1 MTEFFESQSFVSP
14 SRVKDD
20 VAGRLTAVKT
30 VKAVEFLV
38 KGDALEGAKEFSDL
52 LLGLKRRG
60 VKISHE
66 FIIRLDFPKSIP
78 KDKALSLVQ
87 SMPTSKNGSLK
98 VRVWQEDSTKAPAE
112 TQS

>member
-1 MTEFFESQSFVSP
+1 MTDFFESQSFVAP

-20 VAGRLTAVKT
+20 VEGLLASVKT

-38 KGDALEGAKEFSDL
+38 KGEALEGAKEFSDL

-66 FIIRLDFPKSIP
+66 FTIRLDFPKSIP
-78 KDKALSLVQ
+78 KDKALSMVQ

-98 VRVWQEDSTKAPAE
+98 VRVWQESATQAPAE
-112 TQS
+112 AKS